1 MSPGEDDCCTACSQS
16 RISKL
21 LFFFVRPVV
30 ESPDCTIL
38 CNASWLFCGRHRAKL
53 PCCCSAV
60 RLLCSLRF
68 WLSVRCSN
76 ASASSATPAVSSC
89 SWQALRQAALP
100 LWQSVP
106 ALQHHAP
113 VPAARVFDAAA
124 GGSAW
129 LYAIA
134 KVHCS
139 RSRAP
144 AAQTSALWPLLA
156 HSQCLVH
163 GAPLLCAHPA
173 AHARPEIGWRLSAY
187 QVHIMPAI
195 VIGAS
200 SFSRVSSAAA
210 EQHIRLLLHH

>member
-89 SWQALRQAALP
+89 SWQALSQAARP

-124 GGSAW
+124 GGGAW

-139 RSRAP
+139 RSRARQRRHLP
-144 AAQTSALWPLLA
+144 WGLYWLIVSVWCTGPHYYA
-156 HSQCLVH
+156 HIRRLM
-163 GAPLLCAHPA
+163 
-173 AHARPEIGWRLSAY
+173 HARK
-187 QVHIMPAI
+187 
-195 VIGAS
+195 
-200 SFSRVSSAAA
+200 
-210 EQHIRLLLHH
+210 